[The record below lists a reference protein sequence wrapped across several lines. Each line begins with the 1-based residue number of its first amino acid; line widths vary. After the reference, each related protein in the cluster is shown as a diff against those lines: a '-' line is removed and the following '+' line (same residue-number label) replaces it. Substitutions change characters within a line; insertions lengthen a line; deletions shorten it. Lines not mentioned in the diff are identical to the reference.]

1 MLKLQEAI
9 LKRHWET
16 VRDCDYHRGIALRD
30 GGLLK
35 HVYFG
40 TPYERFRERIP
51 LGMLDRG
58 CSRDE
63 YPWQLGSGS
72 SSRVFDLAMGSEE
85 LGRHDMNSN
94 PKLLTAFRALAND
107 FYSPARIATLF
118 SFLFPNEF
126 FNPQSSPHR
135 VHETLRRLRGWFKLN
150 DVPLTVSHDAGQ
162 YRLAATG
169 PYCLLTRPQNS
180 ITRRE
185 FLINELHR
193 TRSAQSFSSMTVAQ
207 ILGVSPRF
215 SQDLLRWAVES
226 GQMSRFGQGRGTRY
240 RFNSAAL
247 ELPLVS

>member
-1 MLKLQEAI
+1 
-9 LKRHWET
+9 
-16 VRDCDYHRGIALRD
+16 
-30 GGLLK
+30 
-35 HVYFG
+35 
-40 TPYERFRERIP
+40 
-51 LGMLDRG
+51 
-58 CSRDE
+58 
-63 YPWQLGSGS
+63 
-72 SSRVFDLAMGSEE
+72 MGSEE